1 MVVAPAVHN
10 SHSSLTCP
18 FQPLSLHRSRSIPP
32 AIKHPQKTTTAISAT
47 TDVSKFFGIA
57 LPIGLSCLGL
67 FLMLLIKL
75 FESSDTMEILTG
87 KWKVSII
94 ACLCYQPM
102 RYSELLKEVK
112 GISGKMLSRELK
124 DLEMN
129 QLIERNVLNTA
140 PVAVEYRIT
149 EYGNRLNN

>member
-1 MVVAPAVHN
+1 MKHDFDLKKDC
-10 SHSSLTCP
+10 SHKIL
-18 FQPLSLHRSRSIPP
+18 
-32 AIKHPQKTTTAISAT
+32 AI
-47 TDVSKFFGIA
+47 
-57 LPIGLSCLGL
+57 
-67 FLMLLIKL
+67 
-75 FESSDTMEILTG
+75 SDTMEILNG
-87 KWKVSII
+87 RWKMSII

-129 QLIERNVLNTA
+129 ELIERKVLNTA

-149 EYGNRLNN
+149 DYGKTLKQLTNTIADWGFTHRQRIMVGMKWNQEEFNQESI

>member
-1 MVVAPAVHN
+1 MKQD
-10 SHSSLTCP
+10 
-18 FQPLSLHRSRSIPP
+18 F
-32 AIKHPQKTTTAISAT
+32 
-47 TDVSKFFGIA
+47 D
-57 LPIGLSCLGL
+57 
-67 FLMLLIKL
+67 LIKNCSHKIL
-75 FESSDTMEILTG
+75 AISDTMEILNG
-87 KWKVSII
+87 KWKMSII

-129 QLIERNVLNTA
+129 ELIERNVLNTA

-149 EYGNRLNN
+149 DYGLSLKQLTNTIADWGLMHRQRIILGMKRDKSQADLEIV

>member
-1 MVVAPAVHN
+1 MKQDFDIVKAC
-10 SHSSLTCP
+10 SHKIL
-18 FQPLSLHRSRSIPP
+18 
-32 AIKHPQKTTTAISAT
+32 AI
-47 TDVSKFFGIA
+47 
-57 LPIGLSCLGL
+57 
-67 FLMLLIKL
+67 
-75 FESSDTMEILTG
+75 SDTMEILNG

-149 EYGNRLNN
+149 EYGKSLEQLTDTISDWGLNHRHRIISTMKTA

>member
-1 MVVAPAVHN
+1 MKQD
-10 SHSSLTCP
+10 
-18 FQPLSLHRSRSIPP
+18 F
-32 AIKHPQKTTTAISAT
+32 
-47 TDVSKFFGIA
+47 D
-57 LPIGLSCLGL
+57 
-67 FLMLLIKL
+67 LIKNCSHKIL
-75 FESSDTMEILTG
+75 AISDTMEILNG
-87 KWKVSII
+87 KWKMSII

-129 QLIERNVLNTA
+129 ELIERNVLNTA

-149 EYGNRLNN
+149 DYGKSLKQLTNTIADWGLMHRQRIILGMKRDKSQADLEIV